1 MIERTHYHGQIRIEL
16 AWVDSMLALLA
27 TRVEESES
35 PRRDVGRELLL
46 QLRQRRDEFE
56 RQLEDLVRAD
66 QPAWGELRSDLETSR
81 IKLLQ
86 NLDRA
91 FGRFQST
98 ARSWRNAVAG
108 GPAAFAAT
116 AS

>member
-35 PRRDVGRELLL
+35 PRRDVGRELLV

-56 RQLEDLVRAD
+56 RQLEELVRAD
-66 QPAWGELRSDLETSR
+66 HAAWGDLRSDLETSR

-91 FGRFQST
+91 FGRFQAT
-98 ARSWRNAVAG
+98 ARSGRSSVDANAAALRVA
-108 GPAAFAAT
+108 
-116 AS
+116 S